1 MPEVNFGQQKS
12 KRKSPGKGFSFAS
25 TSYIFRLLVTSTSNI
40 IIADWE
46 MRSMC
51 LGQFRE
57 ILFSEML
64 WAGLPECSG
73 KGFDTFGGHVEKV
86 VDVFSLHES
95 IELMYN

>member
-1 MPEVNFGQQKS
+1 
-12 KRKSPGKGFSFAS
+12 
-25 TSYIFRLLVTSTSNI
+25 
-40 IIADWE
+40 
-46 MRSMC
+46 MC